1 MKIYNSLIYIYIYEM
16 NLFFQRNSLNNIYD
30 KQLLMNIIKNIKYI
44 YINGYVL

>member
-1 MKIYNSLIYIYIYEM
+1 M